1 MVIYL
6 ISSIASIHETYITF
20 LVDEIKLNVP
30 MDACHYHFMFLSI
43 YTVATKSHVII
54 LVTVYIRALLQ
65 SLQYSYAN

>member
-30 MDACHYHFMFLSI
+30 MDACYYHFMFLTT
-43 YTVATKSHVII
+43 YTVGIKSHVII

-65 SLQYSYAN
+65 SLQYSHAN